1 MDDSFVL
8 LAAWRRTDSKLSVV
22 DRLGETYAE
31 AAVSVTITS
40 LTNFIS
46 FWIGAITPFPS
57 VRIFCIYTATA
68 VLFTYIYQVTF
79 FGGCM
84 AISGIAE
91 KRRLHAMFCV
101 PTMPKSLAGQYIS
114 FSLKGITMIYCLVV
128 NRHAQLR
135 MPVGSASTE
144 FCNFFNS

>member
-1 MDDSFVL
+1 MYFFHFLPGIGMDDSFVL
-8 LAAWRRTDSKLSVV
+8 LAAWRRTDTKLSVM

-101 PTMPKSLAGQYIS
+101 PTMPKSLASQYIS
-114 FSLKGITMIYCLVV
+114 FLFMGIIISYCLV
-128 NRHAQLR
+128 
-135 MPVGSASTE
+135 
-144 FCNFFNS
+144 